1 MFLTLVS
8 QDQPVVTAC
17 LASGVCPECPAPKE
31 TQGRTASREKSDLLA
46 PRATKEAR
54 VTSDRLVAPD
64 PEVREE
70 R

>member
-1 MFLTLVS
+1 M
-8 QDQPVVTAC
+8 TAC